1 MCVCAI
7 YPCLFI
13 IECCC
18 NMSEADQIRIITDN
32 MKIDEKIENLLSQI
46 EEFEKYLAE
55 MNISVE
61 KRQILLHREDVKPQ
75 SVLYN
80 Y

>member
-1 MCVCAI
+1 
-7 YPCLFI
+7 
-13 IECCC
+13 
-18 NMSEADQIRIITDN
+18 MSEADQIRIITDN

>member
-1 MCVCAI
+1 
-7 YPCLFI
+7 
-13 IECCC
+13 
-18 NMSEADQIRIITDN
+18 MSEADQIRIITDN
-32 MKIDEKIENLLSQI
+32 VKIDEKIENLLSQI

-61 KRQILLHREDVKPQ
+61 KKQILLHREDVKLQ

-80 Y
+80 W

>member
-7 YPCLFI
+7 YLYLFT
-13 IECCC
+13 IEYCC
-18 NMSEADQIRIITDN
+18 NMSTIDQIRSLTDN
-32 MKIDEKIENLLSQI
+32 LQVDEKIGNLLSQI
-46 EEFEKYLAE
+46 DEFEKYLAE

-61 KRQILLHREDVKPQ
+61 KKQILLHREDVKPQ

>member
-1 MCVCAI
+1 
-7 YPCLFI
+7 
-13 IECCC
+13 
-18 NMSEADQIRIITDN
+18 MSTVDQIRILTN
-32 MKIDEKIENLLSQI
+32 NVKYDEKIENLLSQI
-46 EEFEKYLAE
+46 DEFEKYLAE

-61 KRQILLHREDVKPQ
+61 KKQILLHREDVKPQ

>member
-1 MCVCAI
+1 
-7 YPCLFI
+7 
-13 IECCC
+13 
-18 NMSEADQIRIITDN
+18 MSTVDQIRILTDN
-32 MKIDEKIENLLSQI
+32 VKYDEKIENLLSQI
-46 EEFEKYLAE
+46 DEFEKYLAE

-61 KRQILLHREDVKPQ
+61 KKQILLHREDVLPQ

>member
-1 MCVCAI
+1 MCVCVI
-7 YPCLFI
+7 FLCLFT

-18 NMSEADQIRIITDN
+18 NMSESDQIRIITDN
-32 MKIDEKIENLLSQI
+32 SIIDEKIEDLLSQI
-46 EEFEKYLAE
+46 EEFENYLSE

-61 KRQILLHREDVKPQ
+61 KKQILLYREDVMPQ

-80 Y
+80 F

>member
-1 MCVCAI
+1 
-7 YPCLFI
+7 
-13 IECCC
+13 
-18 NMSEADQIRIITDN
+18 MSTVDQIRILTDN
-32 MKIDEKIENLLSQI
+32 VKYDEKIENLLSQI
-46 EEFEKYLAE
+46 DEFEKYLTE

-61 KRQILLHREDVKPQ
+61 KKQILLHREDVNPQ